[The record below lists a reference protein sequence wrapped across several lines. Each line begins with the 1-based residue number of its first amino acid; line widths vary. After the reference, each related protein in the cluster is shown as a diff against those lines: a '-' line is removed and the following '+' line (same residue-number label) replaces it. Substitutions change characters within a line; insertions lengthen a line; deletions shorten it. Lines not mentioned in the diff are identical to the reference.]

1 MDAQWLN
8 ENVGSVLAEALSELS
23 THKPEDPVDFVG
35 NWLINYVD
43 RKEEA
48 VARSVNKGAWDEA
61 KTAAAAAAEEKA
73 AEETKVADAEAAKTV
88 SLGRLRWLRPVLL
101 DGGG

>member
-1 MDAQWLN
+1 MQWLN

-35 NWLINYVD
+35 KWLINYVD

-73 AEETKVADAEAAKTV
+73 AEEAKVADAKAAKTV
-88 SLGRLRWLRPVLL
+88 SL
-101 DGGG
+101 